1 MHSRYDEIESFLRNE
16 LAAMTGREAGSITG
30 DTVLV
35 GHGRMVDSADL
46 VMLLLAAEDYA
57 RDTLNAHFDW
67 TSDSAMSEARSV
79 LRTVAT
85 LARHLSEL
93 PGGSAPAGDGAA

>member
-1 MHSRYDEIESFLRNE
+1 MATAYEGVENFVRDEVASL
-16 LAAMTGREAGSITG
+16 TGQPAESITA

-35 GHGRMVDSADL
+35 GTGRVVDSADL
-46 VMLLLAAEDYA
+46 VMLLLAAEEYA
-57 RDTLNAHFDW
+57 RDQLGAHFNW

-79 LRTVAT
+79 LRTVGT

-93 PGGSAPAGDGAA
+93 PQS

>member
-35 GHGRMVDSADL
+35 GHGRVVDSADL

-67 TSDSAMSEARSV
+67 TSDTKGSISSFVTDRRKAR
-79 LRTVAT
+79 RAK
-85 LARHLSEL
+85 LSRIL
-93 PGGSAPAGDGAA
+93 

>member
-1 MHSRYDEIESFLRNE
+1 MKAEYEEVERFVRDEV
-16 LAAMTGREAGSITG
+16 AALTGQPSDTVTA

-35 GHGRMVDSADL
+35 GSGRVVDSADL
-46 VMLLLAAEDYA
+46 VMLLLAVEEFA
-57 RDTLNAHFDW
+57 RDRLGAAFDW

-79 LRTVAT
+79 LRTVGS

-93 PGGSAPAGDGAA
+93 APA